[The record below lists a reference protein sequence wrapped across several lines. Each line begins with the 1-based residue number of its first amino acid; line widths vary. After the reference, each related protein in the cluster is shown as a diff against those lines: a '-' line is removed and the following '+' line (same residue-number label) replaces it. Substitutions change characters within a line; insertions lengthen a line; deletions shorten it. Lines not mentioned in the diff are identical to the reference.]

1 MELRYQMTDILPL
14 LPIPQPPYGKSAY
27 NIPCPLCDKPGTREK
42 HLNINLKRNV
52 YRCPKCGQ
60 FQGGVFELYA
70 YYMGIPQDKVL
81 DDITASL
88 HGGTTSFGGKGG
100 QKKKIQAPPMKPQA
114 SLAPLEERDR
124 VYRALL
130 NRLTLAPDHRE
141 SLLRRG
147 LTDEAI
153 ERSGYKSTPVV
164 GFHALAQSLLD
175 EGYTLFGVPGFY
187 RDEDG
192 RWTMAVW
199 RRGILIPGTYF
210 GKIQGFQIRLD
221 HKMKKGGKF
230 LTFSSRDELDGTM
243 GENWCHMVGP
253 AREKILLIEGYMK
266 ADIVHHFTGQTM
278 LAIPG
283 VTSLQHLEAALKDL
297 IPLGV
302 RHVMTCFDMD
312 YLKNWHVE
320 NAYRN
325 LVTLLGKL
333 DITFGT
339 YLWVPDHNGLD
350 DYIWEFCLNQGW
362 TLSGQRISYMRDK
375 TKDERYFILTL
386 FAIAKELEKSGNT
399 SPMVEADLAVGLP
412 PEHYAL
418 RQRFA
423 DYFKR
428 GRVNFVF
435 NGVPICLMIRHVFV
449 YPQAYA
455 AVVPQA
461 GRLKEIPRTFIIDIG
476 GYTTDVM
483 LLRNAAPDLQFC
495 RSLEMGVIP
504 MSNDIIS
511 RVSAMYDIKIED
523 DHIADIIQGRPT
535 ILPQEV
541 REVVFM
547 KVRSY
552 ACDILDKLRELQVDL
567 RANPAIFIGGGSI
580 LFRSFVEESPLVAH
594 ADFVTDPKANAIG
607 YGMLATA
614 QLRRMTPQNH
624 GGEFF
629 AQG

>member
-1 MELRYQMTDILPL
+1 MATVLENYYGFRQQLLQRMSQQQITAGDLWLYGEILYRIGVLETCQMYLRSAPITNEMSFLVGHYQMLD
-14 LPIPQPPYGKSAY
+14 AY
-27 NIPCPLCDKPGTREK
+27 VQNLARE
-42 HLNINLKRNV
+42 R
-52 YRCPKCGQ
+52 R
-60 FQGGVFELYA
+60 
-70 YYMGIPQDKVL
+70 
-81 DDITASL
+81 
-88 HGGTTSFGGKGG
+88 
-100 QKKKIQAPPMKPQA
+100 
-114 SLAPLEERDR
+114 
-124 VYRALL
+124 YRALL

-153 ERSGYKSTPVV
+153 ERLGYKSTPVV

-192 RWTMAVW
+192 RWTMTVW

-253 AREKILLIEGYMK
+253 VREKILLIEGYMK

-350 DYIWEFCLNQGW
+350 DYIWEFCLNQG
-362 TLSGQRISYMRDK
+362 K
-375 TKDERYFILTL
+375 
-386 FAIAKELEKSGNT
+386 A
-399 SPMVEADLAVGLP
+399 
-412 PEHYAL
+412 PE
-418 RQRFA
+418 
-423 DYFKR
+423 
-428 GRVNFVF
+428 
-435 NGVPICLMIRHVFV
+435 
-449 YPQAYA
+449 
-455 AVVPQA
+455 
-461 GRLKEIPRTFIIDIG
+461 
-476 GYTTDVM
+476 
-483 LLRNAAPDLQFC
+483 
-495 RSLEMGVIP
+495 
-504 MSNDIIS
+504 
-511 RVSAMYDIKIED
+511 
-523 DHIADIIQGRPT
+523 
-535 ILPQEV
+535 
-541 REVVFM
+541 
-547 KVRSY
+547 
-552 ACDILDKLRELQVDL
+552 
-567 RANPAIFIGGGSI
+567 
-580 LFRSFVEESPLVAH
+580 
-594 ADFVTDPKANAIG
+594 
-607 YGMLATA
+607 
-614 QLRRMTPQNH
+614 
-624 GGEFF
+624 
-629 AQG
+629 

>member
-1 MELRYQMTDILPL
+1 M
-14 LPIPQPPYGKSAY
+14 
-27 NIPCPLCDKPGTREK
+27 
-42 HLNINLKRNV
+42 RN
-52 YRCPKCGQ
+52 G
-60 FQGGVFELYA
+60 YA
-70 YYMGIPQDKVL
+70 
-81 DDITASL
+81 TARL

-153 ERSGYKSTPVV
+153 ERLGYKSTPVV

-253 AREKILLIEGYMK
+253 VREKILLIEGYMK

-312 YLKNWHVE
+312 YLKNRHVE

-350 DYIWEFCLNQGW
+350 DYIWEFCLNQG
-362 TLSGQRISYMRDK
+362 K
-375 TKDERYFILTL
+375 
-386 FAIAKELEKSGNT
+386 A
-399 SPMVEADLAVGLP
+399 
-412 PEHYAL
+412 PE
-418 RQRFA
+418 
-423 DYFKR
+423 
-428 GRVNFVF
+428 
-435 NGVPICLMIRHVFV
+435 
-449 YPQAYA
+449 
-455 AVVPQA
+455 
-461 GRLKEIPRTFIIDIG
+461 
-476 GYTTDVM
+476 
-483 LLRNAAPDLQFC
+483 
-495 RSLEMGVIP
+495 
-504 MSNDIIS
+504 
-511 RVSAMYDIKIED
+511 
-523 DHIADIIQGRPT
+523 
-535 ILPQEV
+535 
-541 REVVFM
+541 
-547 KVRSY
+547 
-552 ACDILDKLRELQVDL
+552 
-567 RANPAIFIGGGSI
+567 
-580 LFRSFVEESPLVAH
+580 
-594 ADFVTDPKANAIG
+594 
-607 YGMLATA
+607 
-614 QLRRMTPQNH
+614 
-624 GGEFF
+624 
-629 AQG
+629 